1 MFRVFVY
8 PLSIYLP
15 DYLPYQLIYPIYLI
29 IHPSIYNVIWLM
41 VNGILAHVA
50 SGSFLPPPAPLLDFF
65 GRVWVPSQ
73 FEKKILLG
81 FFFAF
86 AFGILLFRFFS
97 FSLSIWCFSLD
108 WKFSQIE
115 WNWMELNRDRWGV
128 KWIDWLIGVHA
139 ALLQNLK
146 SKPKSTF
153 ISP

>member
-50 SGSFLPPPAPLLDFF
+50 SVSFLPPAPPLLDFLL
-65 GRVWVPSQ
+65 GVWVPSQ

-86 AFGILLFRFFS
+86 AFGILLSRFFS
-97 FSLSIWCFSLD
+97 FSLSI
-108 WKFSQIE
+108 
-115 WNWMELNRDRWGV
+115 
-128 KWIDWLIGVHA
+128 
-139 ALLQNLK
+139 
-146 SKPKSTF
+146 
-153 ISP
+153 